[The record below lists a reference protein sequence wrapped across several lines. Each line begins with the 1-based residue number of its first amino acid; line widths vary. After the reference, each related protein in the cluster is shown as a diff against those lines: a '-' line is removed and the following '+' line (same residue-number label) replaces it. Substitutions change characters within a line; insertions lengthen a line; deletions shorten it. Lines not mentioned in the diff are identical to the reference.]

1 MPHLRESTVVRNV
14 AMVREAIADVAQL
27 ALFDV
32 LFDGVKGLLLG
43 DLHLGVGP
51 TRNLDNHV
59 QDALVGVG
67 EQRNVMEGR
76 YDSSI
81 LFDEDTMVCGK
92 DEEMMERNR

>member
-1 MPHLRESTVVRNV
+1 MEQMTNLRESTVVRNV

-51 TRNLDNHV
+51 AGDLDDHV
-59 QDALVGVG
+59 ENTIVLVGKEGDV
-67 EQRNVMEGR
+67 VEGR
-76 YDSSI
+76 HDSTI
-81 LFDEDTMVCGK
+81 LLDEDSVFCKGSSY
-92 DEEMMERNR
+92 RR

>member
-51 TRNLDNHV
+51 TRNLDDHV
-59 QDALVGVG
+59 EDVLVDIG
-67 EQRNVMEGR
+67 EEGDVVEGR
-76 YDSSI
+76 DDAAV
-81 LFDEDTMVCGK
+81 LLDEHTVL
-92 DEEMMERNR
+92 